1 MRELR
6 FDGLSPDGTRLI
18 LAGKDGQKY
27 SVVIDERIEAA
38 VRRDRA
44 RIGQVEIEQ
53 AGMLRPRE
61 IQARIRSGQ
70 TAEDVAA
77 ASGLPIEHIRR
88 FEGPVLTERAWVAQ
102 QAQATEVRRPGGD
115 IELGDLVAERL
126 HAEGVDAADI
136 AWDAWRRDD
145 GTWVVIATF
154 PLPPNTHVATW
165 TYDSGSR
172 TMTVVDDNAGTLSA
186 IDPQAP
192 LQLAPSRPMLATV
205 APIEDEDDSLDDEPA
220 VLTSLPAWGHSR
232 ADADEAELTA
242 EDEPES
248 GEHPVDEEPELES
261 VAPWDD
267 SEELED
273 VADEVGLEEPTAE
286 EIEDALD
293 ETAEVEATE
302 AEASDEPD
310 GRRGRRGGRRRRRD
324 GGAGRVRSDGRC
336 RGRPALPDARSP
348 RATADG
354 QAQRA
359 ELRRHPVRAR
369 AGQVGPPRSAQRT
382 VPAAAPAA
390 RSGMRTS
397 ASVSPPC
404 WPRSAGDDPVDALG
418 GQRPVVARDG
428 HDIPDPVGVPV
439 VHRTQ
444 QVDDLGPGADV
455 GAVTELLGPRPTH
468 RIGATLDGVHV
479 PDPRL
484 AEDRDDVPTQRG
496 PGLEVDAP
504 IVGDVDDPV
513 VGRHQERHVVGDEV
527 QQPCHQGVHPGQL
540 RPVGRRCH
548 AVDVRR
554 LVQVRP
560 VDVGQARPV
569 LRRARGRWPRRS
581 LPGGPAAC
589 QRRGTRHP
597 AGPLASAHWSG
608 AQQAPRS

>member
-205 APIEDEDDSLDDEPA
+205 APIEDEEDSLDDEPA
-220 VLTSLPAWGHSR
+220 VVTSLPAWGHPR
-232 ADADEAELTA
+232 AAQDELEPDEDA
-242 EDEPES
+242 EPES
-248 GEHPVDEEPELES
+248 I
-261 VAPWDD
+261 APWADG
-267 SEELED
+267 EELE
-273 VADEVGLEEPTAE
+273 EPSAA
-286 EIEDALD
+286 EIEDALA
-293 ETAEVEATE
+293 TAEDEATE
-302 AEASDEPD
+302 VGATDGPDPDEVEDVVADDGDEAAETTASGP
-310 GRRGRRGGRRRRRD
+310 
-324 GGAGRVRSDGRC
+324 
-336 RGRPALPDARSP
+336 
-348 RATADG
+348 TADA
-354 QAQRA
+354 QDVPLFQTPAPPAQR
-359 ELRRHPVRAR
+359 PT
-369 AGQVGPPRSAQRT
+369 GKPS
-382 VPAAAPAA
+382 VP
-390 RSGMRTS
+390 SF
-397 ASVSPPC
+397 
-404 WPRSAGDDPVDALG
+404 DDILF
-418 GQRPVVARDG
+418 
-428 HDIPDPVGVPV
+428 
-439 VHRTQ
+439 
-444 QVDDLGPGADV
+444 GPG
-455 GAVTELLGPRPTH
+455 
-468 RIGATLDGVHV
+468 
-479 PDPRL
+479 
-484 AEDRDDVPTQRG
+484 
-496 PGLEVDAP
+496 PGK
-504 IVGDVDDPV
+504 
-513 VGRHQERHVVGDEV
+513 
-527 QQPCHQGVHPGQL
+527 
-540 RPVGRRCH
+540 
-548 AVDVRR
+548 
-554 LVQVRP
+554 
-560 VDVGQARPV
+560 
-569 LRRARGRWPRRS
+569 
-581 LPGGPAAC
+581 
-589 QRRGTRHP
+589 
-597 AGPLASAHWSG
+597 
-608 AQQAPRS
+608 